1 MAKIL
6 IIDDQAPIRRVLRD
20 ILENETYQVEDVG
33 SGMEALQLI
42 KEQEFDA
49 IFCDI
54 KMDGMDGIETL
65 EQLEQTDMQPIFNL
79 NGQRVSRPQKGV
91 FISGGKKV
99 IVK

>member
-1 MAKIL
+1 MSRIL

-33 SGMEALQLI
+33 SGMEALQVI

-54 KMDGMDGIETL
+54 KCQKWTVL
-65 EQLEQTDMQPIFNL
+65 RCWKPS
-79 NGQRVSRPQKGV
+79 SRCRTRPL
-91 FISGGKKV
+91 S
-99 IVK
+99 